1 MEFPGYRIIT
11 ADELVV
17 VPWKNGGGVTTEIAS
32 GAARADDQAWS
43 WRISVADVGAT
54 GAFSAFP
61 GIDRTIAVV
70 RGSGMDLQFE
80 DGRMV
85 PLELNQPVYFDGDAV
100 VTGIL
105 RGEAIRDFNVMVDR
119 RYYRA
124 TLSIMQGSGEVLP
137 ETSAGSVVVI
147 HMLDGACSARMASTE
162 EILRAEETAIY
173 EGEADIS
180 VSIPVGARAAVVVLE
195 DVSGQALRG
204 S

>member
-1 MEFPGYRIIT
+1 MEFPGYRKIT
-11 ADELVV
+11 ADQLVV
-17 VPWKNGGGVTTEIAS
+17 VPWKNGGGLTTEIAS

-70 RGSGMDLQFE
+70 HGNGMDLQFE

-85 PLELNQPVYFDGDAV
+85 PLELNQPVDFDGDAI

-119 RYYRA
+119 RYYCA
-124 TLSIMQGSGEVLP
+124 TLRVIRGSGEVSP
-137 ETSAGSVVVI
+137 ATSAGSVVVI
-147 HMLDGACSARMASTE
+147 HMLDGACTARTAS
-162 EILRAEETAIY
+162 AEETLSVEETMIC
-173 EGEADIS
+173 EGVADIS
-180 VSIPVGARAAVVVLE
+180 VSIPAGARAAIVVLE
-195 DVSGQALRG
+195 DVSGLLR
-204 S
+204 